1 MSSRDD
7 QKAETRSDL
16 VRVALKLSAEK
27 GFAALSLREVA
38 SGAGITA
45 AGFYRHF
52 RDMEELGLSLL
63 DEVGLSLR
71 RFLREARKQ
80 VAPGPSAV
88 KVSVE
93 AFLTFVNDNPN
104 LFRLLMGE
112 RQGATSAFR
121 KAIHTE
127 MDRFIIDISQDLDR
141 LHSLTQHTLTLRPMR
156 SSALAAEAIVAIV
169 FTVGAEALDLPKHKQ
184 SGLAERLI
192 EEVKMVL
199 RGSLL
204 PVSQKADPKK
214 PSKKVG
220 QRTRSR

>member
-1 MSSRDD
+1 MSSRVD
-7 QKAETRSDL
+7 QKAETRREL
-16 VRVALKLSAEK
+16 VKVALRLSSEK

-52 RDMEELGLSLL
+52 RDMEELGLTLL

-71 RFLREARKQ
+71 RFLRDARKR

-88 KVSVE
+88 KVSVD
-93 AFLTFVNDNPN
+93 AFLSFINENPN

-112 RQGATSAFR
+112 RQGSTSTFR

-127 MDRFIIDISQDLDR
+127 MDRFIIELSQDLDR
-141 LHSLTQHTLTLRPMR
+141 LHSLTQQPIRN
-156 SSALAAEAIVAIV
+156 SSFTAEAIVSIV

-184 SGLAERLI
+184 SGLADRLV
-192 EEVKMVL
+192 EEIKMVL

-204 PVSQKADPKK
+204 PVPKK
-214 PSKKVG
+214 IKKPA
-220 QRTRSR
+220 RRSQGSR